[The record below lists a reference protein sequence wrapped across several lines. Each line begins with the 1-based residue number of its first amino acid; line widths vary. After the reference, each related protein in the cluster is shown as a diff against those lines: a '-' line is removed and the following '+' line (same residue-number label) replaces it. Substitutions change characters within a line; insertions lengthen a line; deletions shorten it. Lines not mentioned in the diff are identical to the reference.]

1 MQEGEKESNST
12 QYNSTHF
19 NISYGKTQHNKISY
33 SKMKKDITQK
43 RGKKFELHTV
53 KRLFE
58 YHT

>member
-12 QYNSTHF
+12 QYNSTHYLISHSKRQQIQ
-19 NISYGKTQHNKISY
+19 ISYGKI
-33 SKMKKDITQK
+33 KKDNTQK